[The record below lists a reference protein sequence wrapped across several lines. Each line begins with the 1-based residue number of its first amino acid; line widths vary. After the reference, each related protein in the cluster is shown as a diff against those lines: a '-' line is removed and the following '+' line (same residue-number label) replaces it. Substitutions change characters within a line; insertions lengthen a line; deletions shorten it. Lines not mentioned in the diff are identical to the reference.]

1 MPHEIDQ
8 TEHQLEEEFE
18 ELEWLGSRH
27 DYQQATP
34 RSMAQMARRIGFSA
48 DEISELKR
56 IYRGEFDETQK
67 FGKLL
72 RDQ

>member
-8 TEHQLEEEFE
+8 TEHRLEEEIE

-27 DYQQATP
+27 NYQEATP
-34 RSMAQMARRIGFSA
+34 KSMAQMARRIGFSA

-56 IYRGEFDETQK
+56 IYRGEFEGSPK
-67 FGKLL
+67 LGKSLG
-72 RDQ
+72 DQ